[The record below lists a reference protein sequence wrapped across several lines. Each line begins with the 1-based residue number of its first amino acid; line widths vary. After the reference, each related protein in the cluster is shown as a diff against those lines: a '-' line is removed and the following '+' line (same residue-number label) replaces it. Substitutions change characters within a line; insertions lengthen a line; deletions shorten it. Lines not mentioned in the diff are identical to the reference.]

1 MIPQTIRSESER
13 PQLAVLVKRNERKAD
28 MKATQMLEDEH
39 HVIQKV
45 AASLALMA
53 EDLNVGRPVGSE
65 ILRDITQFLRVFL
78 EQCHQQKEEKYL
90 FTVLLKRGVPAG
102 GCPLAV
108 LHNEHAKER
117 ALVQQFGDAVEMYI
131 ESKGAARASLEST
144 IRALAELLPGHIW
157 KEDYMLLPMADKI
170 LSSEDQDLLCKQFE
184 QVKSE
189 IGHETHYPFEKLADE
204 LEEVTHQAICHAALF
219 GAENDD

>member
-1 MIPQTIRSESER
+1 ME
-13 PQLAVLVKRNERKAD
+13 
-28 MKATQMLEDEH
+28 ATQMLEDEH

-53 EDLNVGRPVGSE
+53 EDLKVGKPVGSE
-65 ILRDITQFLRVFL
+65 ILRDITQFLRVFV

-90 FTVLLKRGVPAG
+90 FTVLLKKGVPAG

-108 LHNEHAKER
+108 LHNEHVKEQ
-117 ALVQQFGDAVEMYI
+117 ALIRQFGDAVEMYI
-131 ESKGAARASLEST
+131 ESKGTARASLEST
-144 IRALAELLPGHIW
+144 IHALVELLPGHIW

-170 LSSEDQDLLCKQFE
+170 LSPEDQDLLQKQFE

-189 IGHETHYPFEKLADE
+189 IGLEMHYRFEKLADE
-204 LEEVTHQAICHAALF
+204 LEEVTHH
-219 GAENDD
+219 

>member
-1 MIPQTIRSESER
+1 MIPQTIRSESEC
-13 PQLAVLVKRNERKAD
+13 PQLVLLVKRNERKAD

-53 EDLNVGRPVGSE
+53 EDLNAGKPVGSE
-65 ILRDITQFLRVFL
+65 ILRDITQFLRVFV

-90 FTVLLKRGVPAG
+90 FTVLLKKGVPAG

-117 ALVQQFGDAVEMYI
+117 ALIRQFSDAVETYI
-131 ESKGAARASLEST
+131 ESKGTARASLEST
-144 IRALAELLPGHIW
+144 IQALVELLPGHIW

-170 LSSEDQDLLCKQFE
+170 LSSEDQDLLRKQFE

-189 IGHETHYPFEKLADE
+189 IGHEIHYRFEKLADE
-204 LEEVTHQAICHAALF
+204 LEEVTHH
-219 GAENDD
+219 